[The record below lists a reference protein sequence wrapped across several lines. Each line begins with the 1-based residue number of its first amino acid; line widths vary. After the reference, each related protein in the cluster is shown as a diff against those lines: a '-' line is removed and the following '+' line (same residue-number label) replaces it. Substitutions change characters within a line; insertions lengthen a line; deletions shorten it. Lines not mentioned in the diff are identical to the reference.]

1 MSKYLI
7 LFLLSFLTINCIVEN
22 PIELE
27 LTLYG
32 VINREIGKKGT
43 AVTHFFGGEQFHSTK
58 RETCFT
64 SKLSNGNQ
72 NFTVDCGLWRAE
84 INYFFSV
91 FCDIKE
97 NFPAGNYR
105 LFLDELQPFYCGN
118 YHVTFDMSYSG
129 GDLTFKKVDKDII
142 DLYSETENLTIEN
155 EVDSYELKF
164 NIVSYHQEQL
174 VFNKNLLLNNC
185 KTENNILKC
194 IIKKEEIAGY
204 HPPSQNIS
212 QIYYIEKENCSTA
225 NLFMVPQIKIIKKDI
240 QKKDIYVG
248 IKKLLVNIDEYGVP
262 IAYETNV
269 TDIPNIYISDDD
281 DDFYLTFI
289 NKNSEGIEDE
299 YDSKC
304 KFRKYDANPLIIICS
319 INYPGTNWLKEIK
332 EEKLIDNNNILY
344 NFRIQPVKN
353 EDKIDY
359 DGTSS
364 KIKEYYP
371 KILDFTKKDG
381 PLYVYFRL
389 QTVEGLNGLT
399 YNEDAEDLTCE
410 QIAKNR
416 KKCEVTIKHFKGKK
430 NGFYFIKHTNHKGTK
445 TISYEV
451 PPLKVILDSSKGNI
465 ISFSLIYSFLLLL
478 IMI

>member
-1 MSKYLI
+1 
-7 LFLLSFLTINCIVEN
+7 
-22 PIELE
+22 
-27 LTLYG
+27 
-32 VINREIGKKGT
+32 
-43 AVTHFFGGEQFHSTK
+43 
-58 RETCFT
+58 
-64 SKLSNGNQ
+64 
-72 NFTVDCGLWRAE
+72 
-84 INYFFSV
+84 
-91 FCDIKE
+91 
-97 NFPAGNYR
+97 
-105 LFLDELQPFYCGN
+105 
-118 YHVTFDMSYSG
+118 
-129 GDLTFKKVDKDII
+129 
-142 DLYSETENLTIEN
+142 
-155 EVDSYELKF
+155 
-164 NIVSYHQEQL
+164 
-174 VFNKNLLLNNC
+174 
-185 KTENNILKC
+185 
-194 IIKKEEIAGY
+194 
-204 HPPSQNIS
+204 
-212 QIYYIEKENCSTA
+212 
-225 NLFMVPQIKIIKKDI
+225 MVPQIKIIKKDI

-299 YDSKC
+299 YNSKC
-304 KFRKYDANPLIIICS
+304 KFRKYDANPLIIICW

-359 DGTSS
+359 DGASS
-364 KIKEYYP
+364 IIKEYYP

-389 QTVEGLNGLT
+389 EIVEGLNGLT
-399 YNEDAEDLTCE
+399 YNEEADDLICE

>member
-1 MSKYLI
+1 M
-7 LFLLSFLTINCIVEN
+7 
-22 PIELE
+22 
-27 LTLYG
+27 
-32 VINREIGKKGT
+32 
-43 AVTHFFGGEQFHSTK
+43 
-58 RETCFT
+58 
-64 SKLSNGNQ
+64 
-72 NFTVDCGLWRAE
+72 
-84 INYFFSV
+84 
-91 FCDIKE
+91 
-97 NFPAGNYR
+97 
-105 LFLDELQPFYCGN
+105 
-118 YHVTFDMSYSG
+118 
-129 GDLTFKKVDKDII
+129 
-142 DLYSETENLTIEN
+142 
-155 EVDSYELKF
+155 
-164 NIVSYHQEQL
+164 
-174 VFNKNLLLNNC
+174 LLNNC

-332 EEKLIDNNNILY
+332 EEKFIDNNNILY

-364 KIKEYYP
+364 RIKEYYP

>member
-1 MSKYLI
+1 M
-7 LFLLSFLTINCIVEN
+7 
-22 PIELE
+22 
-27 LTLYG
+27 
-32 VINREIGKKGT
+32 
-43 AVTHFFGGEQFHSTK
+43 
-58 RETCFT
+58 
-64 SKLSNGNQ
+64 
-72 NFTVDCGLWRAE
+72 
-84 INYFFSV
+84 
-91 FCDIKE
+91 
-97 NFPAGNYR
+97 
-105 LFLDELQPFYCGN
+105 
-118 YHVTFDMSYSG
+118 
-129 GDLTFKKVDKDII
+129 
-142 DLYSETENLTIEN
+142 
-155 EVDSYELKF
+155 
-164 NIVSYHQEQL
+164 
-174 VFNKNLLLNNC
+174 LLNNC

-204 HPPSQNIS
+204 HTPSQNIS

-299 YDSKC
+299 YDAKC
-304 KFRKYDANPLIIICS
+304 IFRKYDANPLLILCWL
-319 INYPGTNWLKEIK
+319 NYPGTNWLKEIK

>member
-97 NFPAGNYR
+97 NFPAGNY
-105 LFLDELQPFYCGN
+105 
-118 YHVTFDMSYSG
+118 HVTFDMSYPG

-174 VFNKNLLLNNC
+174 VFNK
-185 KTENNILKC
+185 
-194 IIKKEEIAGY
+194 
-204 HPPSQNIS
+204 
-212 QIYYIEKENCSTA
+212 
-225 NLFMVPQIKIIKKDI
+225 
-240 QKKDIYVG
+240 
-248 IKKLLVNIDEYGVP
+248 
-262 IAYETNV
+262 
-269 TDIPNIYISDDD
+269 
-281 DDFYLTFI
+281 
-289 NKNSEGIEDE
+289 
-299 YDSKC
+299 
-304 KFRKYDANPLIIICS
+304 ICYS
-319 INYPGTNWLKEIK
+319 I
-332 EEKLIDNNNILY
+332 
-344 NFRIQPVKN
+344 
-353 EDKIDY
+353 
-359 DGTSS
+359 
-364 KIKEYYP
+364 
-371 KILDFTKKDG
+371 
-381 PLYVYFRL
+381 
-389 QTVEGLNGLT
+389 
-399 YNEDAEDLTCE
+399 
-410 QIAKNR
+410 IAKL
-416 KKCEVTIKHFKGKK
+416 E
-430 NGFYFIKHTNHKGTK
+430 
-445 TISYEV
+445 
-451 PPLKVILDSSKGNI
+451 I
-465 ISFSLIYSFLLLL
+465 IY
-478 IMI
+478 

>member
-1 MSKYLI
+1 M
-7 LFLLSFLTINCIVEN
+7 F
-22 PIELE
+22 
-27 LTLYG
+27 
-32 VINREIGKKGT
+32 
-43 AVTHFFGGEQFHSTK
+43 
-58 RETCFT
+58 
-64 SKLSNGNQ
+64 
-72 NFTVDCGLWRAE
+72 
-84 INYFFSV
+84 
-91 FCDIKE
+91 
-97 NFPAGNYR
+97 
-105 LFLDELQPFYCGN
+105 
-118 YHVTFDMSYSG
+118 
-129 GDLTFKKVDKDII
+129 
-142 DLYSETENLTIEN
+142 
-155 EVDSYELKF
+155 
-164 NIVSYHQEQL
+164 
-174 VFNKNLLLNNC
+174 LNNC
-185 KTENNILKC
+185 KIENNILKC
-194 IIKKEEIAGY
+194 IIKKDEIIG
-204 HPPSQNIS
+204 HHSPSKDTS
-212 QIYYIEKENCSTA
+212 EMYYINKENCTTTS
-225 NLFMVPQIKIIKKDI
+225 LFLVPPIKIIMKDI
-240 QKKDIYVG
+240 HKRDLYVG

-262 IAYETNV
+262 IAYQTNI
-269 TDIPNIYISDDD
+269 TDIPNIYIPDDEK
-281 DDFYLTFI
+281 FYLTFI

-299 YDSKC
+299 YDAKC
-304 KFRKYDANPLIIICS
+304 IFRKYDANPLLILCWL
-319 INYPGTNWLKEIK
+319 NYPGTNWLKEIK
-332 EEKLIDNNNILY
+332 EEKLIDDNNILY

-445 TISYEV
+445 AISYEV